1 MKESRGKAV
10 TIDGM
15 ATFELSPLR
24 NQGILVVNTKGSL
37 GIFWTLVDD
46 SGDCYQDEVPGLI
59 FYGYGSGDLGRQP
72 VDNRCTFEAIWNGCA
87 DVRFRDW
94 DGDRMSNMSAEVKI
108 HSWPDEAEWS
118 SLVRRSLEW
127 FVDGGAAVSWCGS
140 ELSSPSLGVFSP
152 VQGCGSVY
160 AAYSKCV
167 GFVCGSGL
175 GDEYQDLSPSQLD
188 GFSKAILDCM

>member
-1 MKESRGKAV
+1 
-10 TIDGM
+10 
-15 ATFELSPLR
+15 
-24 NQGILVVNTKGSL
+24 
-37 GIFWTLVDD
+37 
-46 SGDCYQDEVPGLI
+46 
-59 FYGYGSGDLGRQP
+59 
-72 VDNRCTFEAIWNGCA
+72 
-87 DVRFRDW
+87 
-94 DGDRMSNMSAEVKI
+94 MSNMSAEVKI
-108 HSWPDEAEWS
+108 NSWPDEAEWT

-140 ELSSPSLGVFSP
+140 ELSSPSLDVFSP